1 MKPLVK
7 CFTCK
12 IMKMNFDGIIVVEGK
27 EDASYLSSFVDA
39 EIVMTNG
46 YEIPSTEIAY
56 LNAVT
61 DRKTILILT
70 DSDSAGETIR
80 SRIKIPGSIDI
91 RVPLDKCNRKHKHGV
106 AECQKE
112 EIIGILKPFCSKKA
126 AKVSDI
132 DASFLSS
139 LGLNKKDMR
148 TIFAKKVPVGL
159 VNVKQLVKRL
169 NSLDYTKEKIVSIVK
184 EI

>member
-27 EDASYLSSFVDA
+27 EDASYISSFVDT
-39 EIVMTNG
+39 EIVTTNG

-56 LNAVT
+56 LDAVA

-70 DSDSAGETIR
+70 DSDSAGEIIR
-80 SRIKIPGSIDI
+80 SRIKISGSIDV
-91 RVPLDKCNRKHKHGV
+91 RVPLDKCNKKHKHGV
-106 AECQKE
+106 AECSKE
-112 EIIGILKPFCSKKA
+112 EIIRILEPFCSKKA
-126 AKVSDI
+126 AKVQDI
-132 DASFLSS
+132 DASFLYS
-139 LGLNKKDMR
+139 LGLNKKYLR

-159 VNVKQLVKRL
+159 VNMKQLVRRL
-169 NSLDYTKEKIVSIVK
+169 NSLDYTKEKVTSIMK